1 MIPKMA
7 YELEGIN
14 PSHSFVDYIAF
25 NVFHWP
31 PIVDYCRAVELAIMG
46 QVDDWLV
53 NEGQGLDLTD
63 AAELGRL
70 LMESLLDGRIN
81 IVMVS

>member
-1 MIPKMA
+1 
-7 YELEGIN
+7 
-14 PSHSFVDYIAF
+14 
-25 NVFHWP
+25 
-31 PIVDYCRAVELAIMG
+31 MG

-53 NEGQGLDLTD
+53 NEGQGLDRTD